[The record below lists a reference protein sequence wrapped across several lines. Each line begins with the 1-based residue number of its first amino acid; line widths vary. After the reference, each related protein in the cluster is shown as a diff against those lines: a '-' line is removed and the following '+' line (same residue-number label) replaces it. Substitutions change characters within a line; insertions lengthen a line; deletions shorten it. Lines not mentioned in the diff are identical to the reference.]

1 MTMDKLQNQKT
12 GGSFLVESIS
22 TAKIFTR
29 EDFSEEHLE
38 IESMVQ
44 EFAREKILPQKAA
57 IEKFNQD
64 LSLSLIREMGELGL
78 LGIDVPEEYGGMDLD
93 KITTAIVAESL
104 AYSGCASFVVT
115 WSVQTGIGALP
126 IVWFGTPEQKKKY
139 LPKLGSGEYI
149 GAYGLTEA
157 TAGSDALSGKTT
169 AVLSEDGKHY
179 ILNGE
184 KIFITNG
191 GWAQVYCVF
200 AQVDGNKFSCFIVDR
215 DTPGF
220 SPGVEEKKMGMKG
233 SSTTS
238 LNFDNAKVPVE
249 NLLFKVGQGATIA
262 FNVLNMGRIKLAAS
276 DLGGSKAVLKVAVN
290 YALERRQFGQPI
302 SHFDAI
308 IGKFSDIVVRTF
320 ASDSM
325 IYRTIGLIQGAIN
338 QLDKS
343 DPDYYIKMSEAM
355 ESYAIEASMAK
366 VFGSES
372 SGLVIDS
379 ALQILGGNGY
389 IEEYPLASV
398 YRDTRIDRI
407 WEGTNEINRQIITGY
422 MMKKTLMEEIP
433 VRDSIRGIKEFM
445 ESGLDQVKTDFL
457 PDECRTIEI
466 GKRMALYIFN
476 EALCEFGQDLKH
488 EQQLTEILAD
498 IFTDLYTAESTVLRA
513 IQMLKNDKQTK
524 AVTAVAKIYTGEM
537 VLRLLNKSLT
547 AVNGIYR
554 GKTTAAVID
563 NLRKFQGN
571 MVFSTDIIGLKRE
584 LAEYLYSKK
593 DYPF

>member
-1 MTMDKLQNQKT
+1 MDKLQNQKT

>member
-1 MTMDKLQNQKT
+1 MDKLQNQST

-29 EDFSEEHLE
+29 ENFSEEHLE

-57 IEKFNQD
+57 IENFNQD

-262 FNVLNMGRIKLAAS
+262 FNVLNMGRIKLAVS

-343 DPDYYIKMSEAM
+343 APDYYIKMGEAM

>member
-1 MTMDKLQNQKT
+1 MEKPQNPQT
-12 GGSFLVESIS
+12 GGSFLIESID

-29 EDFSEEHLE
+29 ENFSEEHLE
-38 IESMVQ
+38 IEAMVK
-44 EFAREKILPQKAA
+44 EFSLEKVRPQKAA
-57 IEKFNQD
+57 IEAFDQD
-64 LSLSLIREMGELGL
+64 LSLKLIREMGELGL

-104 AYSGCASFVVT
+104 AHSGCASFVVT

-126 IVWFGTPEQKKKY
+126 IVWFGTREQKKKY
-139 LPKLGSGEYI
+139 LPKLVTGEHI

-169 AVLSEDGKHY
+169 AILSEDGKHY

-220 SPGVEEKKMGMKG
+220 SVGVEEKKMGMKG

-238 LNFDNAKVPVE
+238 LIFNEAKVPVE

-262 FNVLNMGRIKLAAS
+262 FNALNMGRIKLAVS
-276 DLGGSKAVLKVAVN
+276 DLGGSKAVIKVAVN

-302 SHFDAI
+302 AFFDTI
-308 IGKFSDIVVRTF
+308 IGKFSDMAVRTF

-325 IYRTIGLIQGAIN
+325 IYRTLGLIQEAIN
-338 QLDKS
+338 KLDKS
-343 DPDYYIKMSEAM
+343 DPHYYIKLGEAL
-355 ESYAIEASMAK
+355 ESYAVEASMVK

-372 SGLVIDS
+372 SGEIIDS
-379 ALQILGGNGY
+379 ALQVLGGNGF
-389 IEEYPLASV
+389 IEEYPMASV

-407 WEGTNEINRQIITGY
+407 WEGTNEINRQIVTGY
-422 MMKKTLMEEIP
+422 MMKKALMEEIP
-433 VRDSIRGIKEFM
+433 VRDAIRGIDSFM
-445 ESGLDQVKTDFL
+445 EQGLSQFKAEIL
-457 PDECRTIEI
+457 PQECRTIEI

-476 EALCEFGQDLKH
+476 EALCKFGQDLKH
-488 EQQLTEILAD
+488 EQQLTDILAD
-498 IFTDLYTAESTVLRA
+498 IFTDIYTAESTVLRA
-513 IQMLKNDKQTK
+513 IQILKNDKQAE
-524 AVTAVAKIYTGEM
+524 AVTAVAKIYTAEM

-547 AVNGIYR
+547 AVNGIYG
-554 GKTTAAVID
+554 GKTTADVIEK
-563 NLRKFQGN
+563 LRKFQGN
-571 MVFSTDIIGLKRE
+571 MVLSTDIIGLKRK